1 MMKNILAKI
10 NLKNKRKIIII
21 ALVFAVPFF
30 IIGKYLTVVNNDVA
44 VNVRKPNYTVV
55 FHSNNGEDDTVSQ
68 AFVYG
73 TSQRLT
79 ANTFNYDGHLFEF
92 WNTMPNGSGTSYNDE
107 QDVNSLSN
115 EDAGTVD
122 LYAQWST
129 GPLENCSENK
139 ICYFGNGDN
148 VVGAMNDQ
156 AVVSGADTVLIS
168 SNYSR
173 SGYGFAGW
181 NTMANGSGTSYGP
194 NQTINTGDLS
204 AQGLR
209 LYAMWVPSSGDLQS
223 WKECGNLNSGDVIAL
238 TDNRDGNTYAVAKYG
253 DNQCWMMENLRL
265 DLSDQDLEIS
275 GLNTNAPTSDFASYI
290 NNNHPASTD
299 SFCDKNSVSCRD
311 TVYHNTNNTN
321 RTLNASYDAN
331 NAASS
336 WYSYGNYYNWYTAT
350 AGNGTSNLTTLGAV
364 VGGDICPAGWRLPS
378 GYGSAGDLAKLDI
391 AMGGDGKRQTDGS
404 EVAIASSLRWR
415 TYPYNFIYSGE
426 QRVNTAVNRFIS
438 NSYATLNAYNSAQT
452 TINLWIKRTSSNF
465 YSNTTQRWRGQ
476 TVRCVSN
483 GNYTNKGNI
492 HYDANGGTG
501 NIPDDVNVEFGNAV
515 AANNAFLR
523 SYYDFVGWNTSSSG
537 NGVMVAE
544 GGSVVAAVN
553 HMGTTE
559 GGTLTLYAIWAPHYS
574 LTYNGN
580 GAEDGSMIS
589 ADVPTLL
596 SGNFQFV
603 ASNYSKIGY
612 GFAGWSLDSGAGTK
626 LMNGESVVVYGPNE
640 RITVNNAFLNNAD
653 NTNTITLYAVWIP
666 ESPTKT
672 MQSFGTADCGAM
684 NIGDITALR
693 DVRDN
698 NVYAIAKLN
707 DEKCWMSENL
717 RLDPS
722 SVTFDSGNTNS
733 PAAAFVTSASS
744 ASSSDSFCYA
754 DNSLCNDQVTFNDSA
769 INRSY
774 TASHGSNEARTSWY
788 SYGVMYNWYT
798 ATAGNGSY
806 DMASGSAGGDV
817 CPAGWRLPT
826 GGSGGEYA
834 TLSNLTPATNANYP
848 DSGLV
853 KFPNNFYYSGDYS
866 KTKPGGRNSYGRY
879 WSATANN
886 EKSYR
891 LGFNYLQVTPA
902 GAWNKWVGFP
912 VRCIVK

>member
-1 MMKNILAKI
+1 MKNILAKI

-148 VVGAMNDQ
+148 VVGTMSDQ
-156 AVVSGADTVLIS
+156 TVDSNTDTVLIS

-181 NTMANGSGTSYGP
+181 NTIANGSGTSYGP

-209 LYAMWVPSSGDLQS
+209 LYAMWVPSSGDFQS
-223 WKECGNLNSGDVIAL
+223 WKGCGDLNSGDVIAL

-275 GLNTNAPTSDFASYI
+275 GLNTNAPTSDFALYI

-299 SFCDKNSVSCRD
+299 SFCDVNSVSCRD

-350 AGNGTSNLTTLGAV
+350 AGNGTSNLTTLGTV
-364 VGGDICPAGWRLPS
+364 VSGDICPAGWRLPS
-378 GYGSAGDLAKLDI
+378 GYGGAGDLAKLDI
-391 AMGGDGKRQTDGS
+391 AMGGDGKKQTDGS
-404 EVAIASSLRWR
+404 DAAIASSLRWR

-426 QRVNTAVNRFIS
+426 QRVDTAVNRFIS
-438 NSYATLNAYNSAQT
+438 NSYATLNVYNSAQT

-465 YSNTTQRWRGQ
+465 YSNSTQRWRGQ

-483 GNYTNKGNI
+483 GNYTDIGNI
-492 HYDANGGTG
+492 HYDANGGIG
-501 NIPDDVNVEFGNAV
+501 NMPDDVNVEFGNAV
-515 AANNAFLR
+515 AANNAFSR
-523 SYYDFVGWNTSSSG
+523 PYYDFVGWNTSSSG

-553 HMGTTE
+553 HMGIIE

-580 GAEDGSMIS
+580 GAEDGSMAS

-596 SGNFQFV
+596 NGNFQFV

-612 GFAGWSLDSGAGTK
+612 GFAGWSLDSGAGAK

-693 DVRDN
+693 DMRDN

-733 PAAAFVTSASS
+733 PTAAFVTSASS

-754 DNSLCNDQVTFNDSA
+754 DNSSCDDQVTYNDSA
-769 INRSY
+769 IDRSY
-774 TASHGSNEARTSWY
+774 TASHDSNEARTSWY

-806 DMASGSAGGDV
+806 GMTSGSVGGDI

-834 TLSNLTPATNANYP
+834 TLSNLTPATNANYS

-866 KTKPGGRNSYGRY
+866 KTKPSGRNSYGRY

>member
-1 MMKNILAKI
+1 MKNILAKI

-209 LYAMWVPSSGDLQS
+209 LYAMWVPSSGDFQS

-299 SFCDKNSVSCRD
+299 SFCDENSVSCRD

-438 NSYATLNAYNSAQT
+438 NSFATLNVYNSAQT

-465 YSNTTQRWRGQ
+465 YSNSTQRWRGQ

-483 GNYTNKGNI
+483 GNYTDMGNI
-492 HYDANGGTG
+492 HYDANGGIG
-501 NIPDDVNVEFGNAV
+501 NMPDDVNVEFGNAV
-515 AANNAFLR
+515 AANNAFSR

-589 ADVPTLL
+589 ADVSTLL
-596 SGNFQFV
+596 FIVNLLS
-603 ASNYSKIGY
+603 SN
-612 GFAGWSLDSGAGTK
+612 L
-626 LMNGESVVVYGPNE
+626 
-640 RITVNNAFLNNAD
+640 
-653 NTNTITLYAVWIP
+653 
-666 ESPTKT
+666 
-672 MQSFGTADCGAM
+672 
-684 NIGDITALR
+684 
-693 DVRDN
+693 
-698 NVYAIAKLN
+698 
-707 DEKCWMSENL
+707 
-717 RLDPS
+717 
-722 SVTFDSGNTNS
+722 
-733 PAAAFVTSASS
+733 
-744 ASSSDSFCYA
+744 
-754 DNSLCNDQVTFNDSA
+754 
-769 INRSY
+769 
-774 TASHGSNEARTSWY
+774 
-788 SYGVMYNWYT
+788 
-798 ATAGNGSY
+798 
-806 DMASGSAGGDV
+806 
-817 CPAGWRLPT
+817 
-826 GGSGGEYA
+826 
-834 TLSNLTPATNANYP
+834 LSNNL
-848 DSGLV
+848 
-853 KFPNNFYYSGDYS
+853 
-866 KTKPGGRNSYGRY
+866 
-879 WSATANN
+879 
-886 EKSYR
+886 
-891 LGFNYLQVTPA
+891 
-902 GAWNKWVGFP
+902 
-912 VRCIVK
+912 

>member
-21 ALVFAVPFF
+21 ASIFAVPVF
-30 IIGKYLTVVNNDVA
+30 IIGKYLTVVNNNVA
-44 VNVRKPNYTVV
+44 INVRKPNYTVV

-115 EDAGTVD
+115 EDDGTVD

-156 AVVSGADTVLIS
+156 AVVSGVDTMLIS

-181 NTMANGSGTSYGP
+181 NTKANGSGTKYGP
-194 NQTINTGDLS
+194 NQVINTGDLS
-204 AQGLR
+204 TQGLR
-209 LYAMWVPSSGDLQS
+209 LYAMWVPSSGSFQG
-223 WKECGNLNSGDVIAL
+223 WKGCGDLNSGDVIAL
-238 TDNRDGNTYAVAKYG
+238 TDNRDGNTYAVAKFV

-265 DLSDQDLEIS
+265 DLSDRDLEIN
-275 GLNTNAPTSDFASYI
+275 GLNTNAPTADFVTAI
-290 NNNHPASTD
+290 NSGHPASTD
-299 SFCDKNSVSCRD
+299 TFCTGNNATCADQIL
-311 TVYHNTNNTN
+311 HNTNNTN
-321 RTLNASYDAN
+321 RELTPSYDAN
-331 NAASS
+331 NNSSS
-336 WYSYGNYYNWYTAT
+336 WYSYGNYYNWYTLT
-350 AGNGTSNLTTLGAV
+350 AGHGTYDVSASGASV
-364 VGGDICPAGWRLPS
+364 DGDICPAGWKLPS
-378 GYGSAGDLAKLDI
+378 GYGTSGDYAKLDI
-391 AMGGDGKRQTDGS
+391 AMGGNGQNVKEGTAK
-404 EVAIASSLRWR
+404 AIEASKRWR
-415 TYPYNFIYSGE
+415 VFPYNFIYGGE
-426 QRVNTAVNRFIS
+426 QNGNSAANRGLS
-438 NSYATLNAYNSAQT
+438 ASYSTLNSSSSPR
-452 TINLWIKRTSSNF
+452 TINFWIKDDRAFMN
-465 YSNTTQRWRGQ
+465 SNTTLKTRGQ
-476 TVRCVSN
+476 TVRCIAYEGYKAV
-483 GNYTNKGNI
+483 GNI
-492 HYDANGGTG
+492 HYDANGGSG
-501 NIPDDVNVEFGNAV
+501 AMADAIDVDLSV
-515 AANNAFLR
+515 ATAASNGFTKPYNAFM
-523 SYYDFVGWNTSSSG
+523 GWNTRADG
-537 NGVMVAE
+537 RGVVVTE
-544 GGSVVAAVN
+544 GGSVAAAASSMDV
-553 HMGTTE
+553 TD
-559 GGTLTLYAIWAPHYS
+559 GGTLTLYATWQPRYS
-574 LTYNGN
+574 LTYDGN
-580 GAEDGSMIS
+580 GADAGSMAS
-589 ADVPTLL
+589 ADAPMLPT
-596 SGNFQFV
+596 GNFQFV

-612 GFAGWSLDSGAGTK
+612 GFAGWSLDSDAGTK

-653 NTNTITLYAVWIP
+653 STNNITLYAVWIP
-666 ESPTKT
+666 ESSTKT
-672 MQSFGTADCGAM
+672 MQSFGATDCGAM
-684 NIGDITALR
+684 NIGEITALK

-698 NVYAIAKLN
+698 NVYSVAKLN
-707 DEKCWMSENL
+707 DGNCWMSENL

-722 SVTFDSGNTNS
+722 SVAFDSGNTNS
-733 PAAAFVTSASS
+733 PTVAFVTSASS

-769 INRSY
+769 INRNY
-774 TASHGSNEARTSWY
+774 TASHDSNEAGTSWY

-806 DMASGSAGGDV
+806 DMASGSVGGDI

-834 TLSNLTPATNANYP
+834 TLSNLTPATNAYYP

-853 KFPNNFYYSGDYS
+853 KFPNNFNNSGDYS

>member
-115 EDAGTVD
+115 EDAGIVD

-139 ICYFGNGDN
+139 ICYFRNGDN
-148 VVGAMNDQ
+148 VVGTMNDQ
-156 AVVSGADTVLIS
+156 AVASGTDTVLIS

-181 NTMANGSGTSYGP
+181 NTMANGSGISYGP

-204 AQGLR
+204 AQGLQ
-209 LYAMWVPSSGDLQS
+209 LYAMWVPSSGDFQS
-223 WKECGNLNSGDVIAL
+223 WKGCDNLNSGDVIAL

-299 SFCDKNSVSCRD
+299 SFCDENSVSCRD

-391 AMGGDGKRQTDGS
+391 AMGGDGKKQTDGS

-438 NSYATLNAYNSAQT
+438 NSFATLNVHNSAQT

-465 YSNTTQRWRGQ
+465 YSNSTQRWRGQ

-483 GNYTNKGNI
+483 GNYTDIGNI
-492 HYDANGGTG
+492 HYDANGGIG
-501 NIPDDVNVEFGNAV
+501 NMPDDVNVEFGNAV
-515 AANNAFLR
+515 AANNSFSR
-523 SYYDFVGWNTSSSG
+523 PYYDFVGWNTSSSG

-544 GGSVVAAVN
+544 SGSVVAAVN
-553 HMGTTE
+553 HMGIIE

-596 SGNFQFV
+596 NGNFQFV

-612 GFAGWSLDSGAGTK
+612 GFAGWSLDSGAGAK

-698 NVYAIAKLN
+698 NIYAVAKLN

-733 PAAAFVTSASS
+733 PTAAFVASTSS

-754 DNSLCNDQVTFNDSA
+754 DNSSCDDQVTYNDSA

-774 TASHGSNEARTSWY
+774 TASHDSNEARTSWY
-788 SYGVMYNWYT
+788 GYGVMYNWYT

-806 DMASGSAGGDV
+806 DMTRGSVGGDI

-826 GGSGGEYA
+826 GDSGGEYA
-834 TLSNLTPATNANYP
+834 TLSSLTPATNAIYP
-848 DSGLV
+848 DSGLI

-866 KTKPGGRNSYGRY
+866 KNKPGGRNSYGRY